1 MTMVLRNRVRLL
13 IGSLGLG
20 IALVGL
26 IVFLGQMHR
35 SIRDG
40 HFESVPVRMLVSDEL
55 VRQSVPTRVAQW
67 SQQFSE
73 GHGALMWLLDEV
85 PAALLLGVV
94 GGLIGWWNLSQPF
107 DADKR

>member
-1 MTMVLRNRVRLL
+1 MVLRNRVRLL

-20 IALVGL
+20 MALMGL

-40 HFESVPVRMLVSDEL
+40 RFESVPVRMLLSDDL
-55 VRQSVPTRVAQW
+55 VRQSLPTRVAQW
-67 SQQFSE
+67 SQQLSD
-73 GHGALMWLLDEV
+73 GHGALTWLLDEV
-85 PAALLLGVV
+85 PLALLLGVV
-94 GGLIGWWNLSQPF
+94 GGVIGWWNLSQPF